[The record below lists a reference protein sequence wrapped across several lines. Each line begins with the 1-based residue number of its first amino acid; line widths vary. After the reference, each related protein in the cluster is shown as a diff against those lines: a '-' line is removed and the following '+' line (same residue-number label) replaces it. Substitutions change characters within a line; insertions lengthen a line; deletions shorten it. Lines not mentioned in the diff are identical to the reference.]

1 LRVVI
6 AEDLALLREGLVAL
20 LRESQI
26 DVVAQVQ
33 DAPALLRAI
42 DGHKPDLAIVDVR
55 LPPSFS
61 DEGLLAAIEARR
73 RHPQL
78 GVLVLSQYVETAY
91 ASELIGGDGAGIGY
105 LLKERV
111 GDVRAFLDALHTVA
125 EGGTVLDRQVVAEL
139 LACAPEGGAPRDGA
153 TGALSALTARE
164 REVLALMAEGRSN
177 TAIADSL
184 VVTPGAVEKHITG
197 IFAKL
202 DLSACEHDHRRV
214 LAVLAYLR
222 VARQADPTDAA
233 AAGNHGL
240 TGVRP
245 ARNP

>member
-20 LRESQI
+20 LRENEI
-26 DVVAQVQ
+26 EVVAQVQ

-42 DGHKPDLAIVDVR
+42 AGHEPDLAIVDVR
-55 LPPSFS
+55 LPPTYS
-61 DEGLLAAIEARR
+61 DEGQLAAIEARR
-73 RHPQL
+73 RQPAL

-91 ASELIGGDGAGIGY
+91 ASELIGEDTAGIGY

-111 GDVRAFLDALHTVA
+111 GDVRAFLDALRRVA
-125 EGGTVLDRQVVAEL
+125 AGGTVLDRQVVAEL
-139 LACAPEGGAPRDGA
+139 LAPREGGE
-153 TGALSALTARE
+153 ALSGLTTRE

-177 TAIADSL
+177 TAIAESL
-184 VVTPGAVEKHITG
+184 VVTSGAVEKHITN

-202 DLSACEHDHRRV
+202 DLPACDDNHRRV

-222 VARQADPTDAA
+222 VAT
-233 AAGNHGL
+233 
-240 TGVRP
+240 
-245 ARNP
+245 